1 MSGQISFECRD
12 EEMKASSII
21 YFTNIFCTFFDTSLL
36 ESLKAEIALMEKIG
50 DSIINELEAAES
62 EVCKSWGES
71 HCFYMSLF
79 PGYFCQSYKFLL
91 FKDSYYTKAVEFSGS
106 SSSLLKT
113 RRAGAQMG
121 ITITPDD
128 AVDGCS
134 DVWVDEMRYRM
145 AVAFLSSSWEKCSAE
160 LSKLFLSMKDTEC
173 QRRNRIKELMIEST
187 QRQERLWL
195 GLPSVVN
202 PNLKELIEWPME
214 RKLVEDDVQAS
225 IRSRAQTIQRNDVEH
240 KKADDTTPKAPGLSG
255 VDEKEGN
262 FELSS
267 PLMSDL
273 MCKAKVIEKKS
284 AGIMTSWKVT
294 LAVVTSDSFLQLFE
308 LPSTS
313 KLQSGSAPE
322 VAFQSLIPPVVVPS
336 MEGVKNGAKFP
347 STKSWFDHL
356 VPSESIALPNCVITF
371 KDDNTNSAFEIVET
385 CLTSGAS
392 KVFTKTLNRIMMLK
406 VVTRNEAVDFIEA
419 LKGSK

>member
-1 MSGQISFECRD
+1 MNSF
-12 EEMKASSII
+12 SII

-62 EVCKSWGES
+62 EVCKSW
-71 HCFYMSLF
+71 
-79 PGYFCQSYKFLL
+79 
-91 FKDSYYTKAVEFSGS
+91 DSYYTKAVEFSGS

-225 IRSRAQTIQRNDVEH
+225 IRSRAQSIQRNDVEH

-371 KDDNTNSAFEIVET
+371 KDDNANSAFEIVET

-392 KVFTKTLNRIMMLK
+392 KVFTKTLNRKMMLK
-406 VVTRNEAVDFIEA
+406 AVTRNEAVDFIDA